1 MNGHHSS
8 SWVIARKELL
18 EIIRDKRTLVSLLL
32 FPVLF
37 YPAVLLLITQV
48 GSVQIAKME
57 EEPSRIGLSAQ
68 AFDAI
73 GESIQKEGF
82 QWSVGV
88 WDPADVPMARVDALL
103 EIESDFEHNLRGRKT
118 AQLTVI
124 YDETAE
130 RSRRA
135 QAALEEALNE
145 WRKEQ

>member
-57 EEPSRIGLSAQ
+57 EGALADRPLGRGVRCNWREHS
-68 AFDAI
+68 
-73 GESIQKEGF
+73 KEGF

-135 QAALEEALNE
+135 QPRL
-145 WRKEQ
+145 RKR